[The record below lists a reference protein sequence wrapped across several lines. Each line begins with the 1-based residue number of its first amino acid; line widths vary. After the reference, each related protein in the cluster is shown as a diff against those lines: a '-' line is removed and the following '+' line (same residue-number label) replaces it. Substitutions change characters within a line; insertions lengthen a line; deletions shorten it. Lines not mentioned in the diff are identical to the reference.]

1 MKVLSKLLY
10 VFSVAAFLSI
20 GTSCTNPDKLVESGN
35 YDAAIDYCVRKLAG
49 KKKKAEI
56 VNALELAFDK
66 ANSRDMRQIKQIQAR
81 DRKEEFYKIIDLAR
95 LIDRRQSLINP
106 LLPLYDE
113 NGYKSEFNF
122 VRTDILIEDSKK
134 KSAEYWYAEGK
145 KRLAKA
151 RTTRDKI
158 DGREAYHAFNK
169 VGEFLKNYKDTNNYR
184 EESRNLGIV
193 HYLLTINEQS
203 NVVMPTQMRNDILN
217 INLSDLNSLF
227 RIYHKKPI
235 DGLDYD
241 GEIVLSIDNVIF
253 SPESVNTREFEEE
266 REIKDGM
273 RYVLDEDG
281 NVAKDSLGN
290 DIKEDNYIIISALLM
305 ESKQFKSA
313 VVEARADFYNSIT
326 RQKMRSVKVGSESN
340 FVHFSTRLLAGD
352 KRAVSKETRRRLGV
366 GLIAFPSNEMLLM
379 NSASD
384 IRGNL
389 LRAIRENKSLL

>member
-10 VFSVAAFLSI
+10 LFSVVVVLGM
-20 GTSCTNPDKLVESGN
+20 GTSCTNPEKLVESGD
-35 YDAAIDYCVRKLAG
+35 YDRAIDYCVRKLAG
-49 KKKKAEI
+49 KKKKAEL

-66 ANSRDMRQIKQIQAR
+66 ANSRDMLQIQRIQAR
-81 DRKEEFYKIIDLAR
+81 DRKEEFYKIIDLAKR
-95 LIDRRQSLINP
+95 IDRRQRLVEP

-113 NGYKSEFNF
+113 NGYKSEFSF
-122 VRTDILIEDSKK
+122 VKTDILIEDSRK
-134 KSAEYWYAEGK
+134 KSAEYWYTEGK

-151 RTTRDKI
+151 RTSKDKI

-169 VGEFLKNYKDTNNYR
+169 VGEFLRNYKETNSYL
-184 EESRNLGIV
+184 EEARYLGIV
-193 HYLLTINEQS
+193 HYLLVINEES

-227 RIYHKKPI
+227 RIYHKRPVEGI
-235 DGLDYD
+235 EYD

-266 REIKDGM
+266 KEIQDGWQ
-273 RYVLDEDG
+273 YVLDENG

-290 DIKEDNYIIISALLM
+290 DIKEDKFVIVKALLM

-313 VVEARADFYNSIT
+313 VVEARADFYNSVSK
-326 RQKMRSVKVGSESN
+326 QKMRSVKVGSESN
-340 FVHFSTRLLAGD
+340 FIHFSTRLLAGD
-352 KRAVSKETRRRLGV
+352 KRAVSSETKRRLGV
-366 GLIAFPSNEMLLM
+366 GPVPFPTNEMLLM
-379 NSASD
+379 NSATD
-384 IRGNL
+384 IRNNL

>member
-10 VFSVAAFLSI
+10 LFSVVAVLGM
-20 GTSCTNPDKLVESGN
+20 GTSCTNPEKLVESGD
-35 YDAAIDYCVRKLAG
+35 YDRAIDYCARKLAG
-49 KKKKAEI
+49 KKKKAEL

-66 ANSRDMRQIKQIQAR
+66 ANSRDMLQIQRIQAR
-81 DRKEEFYKIIDLAR
+81 DRKEEFYKIIDLAKR
-95 LIDRRQSLINP
+95 IDRRQRLVEP

-113 NGYKSEFNF
+113 NGYKSEFSF
-122 VRTDILIEDSKK
+122 VKTDILIEDSRK
-134 KSAEYWYAEGK
+134 KSAEYWYTEGK

-151 RTTRDKI
+151 RASKDKI

-169 VGEFLKNYKDTNNYR
+169 VGEFLRNYKETNSYL
-184 EESRNLGIV
+184 EEARYLGIV
-193 HYLLTINEQS
+193 HYLLVINEQS

-227 RIYHKKPI
+227 RIYHKRPVEGI
-235 DGLDYD
+235 EYD

-266 REIKDGM
+266 KEIQDGWQ
-273 RYVLDEDG
+273 YVLDENG

-290 DIKEDNYIIISALLM
+290 DIKEDKFVIVKALLM

-313 VVEARADFYNSIT
+313 VVEARADFYNSVT
-326 RQKMRSVKVGSESN
+326 KQKMRSIKVGSESN
-340 FVHFSTRLLAGD
+340 FIHFSTRLLAGD
-352 KRAVSKETRRRLGV
+352 KRAVSNETRRRLGV
-366 GLIAFPSNEMLLM
+366 GPVPFPTNEMLLM
-379 NSASD
+379 NSATD
-384 IRGNL
+384 IRNNL